1 MLLPQTPPPPLVSK
15 DRPTTPI
22 TYMKTEK
29 ERQLAEG
36 EMGLGEEPIHR
47 MARKPVLE
55 FSKQSLVG
63 LGTEKE

>member
-1 MLLPQTPPPPLVSK
+1 
-15 DRPTTPI
+15 
-22 TYMKTEK
+22 MKTEK